1 MKEDHRSSKSDTT
14 ERKYSM
20 LLKRL
25 HDICLI
31 RLVTAGDFIE
41 PKDFNW
47 TNGKYWDN
55 EFNSQFRSQLKRENI
70 QNKIARMI
78 IEKPSKPAI
87 MKSASRQNNIITG
100 GSSELKFEDFKVEL
114 QVDKKAP
121 KQASHFDLIK
131 DVYISDSFRPSI
143 HSLGQSNLNTDKT
156 VKDTFDFKRFMQD

>member
-1 MKEDHRSSKSDTT
+1 
-14 ERKYSM
+14 
-20 LLKRL
+20 
-25 HDICLI
+25 
-31 RLVTAGDFIE
+31 
-41 PKDFNW
+41 
-47 TNGKYWDN
+47 
-55 EFNSQFRSQLKRENI
+55 
-70 QNKIARMI
+70 MI

-87 MKSASRQNNIITG
+87 MKSASHQNNIITG

-143 HSLGQSNLNTDKT
+143 NSLGQSNLNTDKT